1 MSSVFHLSDLHFGPK
16 FNAHLSELI
25 LQDILDAKPDLT
37 ILSGDFTMR
46 ARVPEYEQARVY
58 LDRLPRPIFAIPGNH
73 DQPLH
78 PRAIPER
85 LASPWRQYQKYIHPT
100 VDATF
105 ELPNLFVVGVN
116 SNHRLLPGGMWSS
129 AQRAFIEESF
139 RRAPADAC
147 KIFVTHHHLEW
158 SGKLR
163 PFGTWFPTAQLNWLG
178 RLGVELILNGHTHVP
193 LTMRTTQGIVIAQAG
208 TSMSTRVR
216 HGHGNAYNRIL
227 IHPDTLTV
235 QIMAYDADAD
245 RFLHKSEVT
254 FPRRTSLATLNSHQE
269 KFA

>member
-1 MSSVFHLSDLHFGPK
+1 MSTIFHLSDLHFGPK

-25 LQDILDAKPDLT
+25 LQDIENSKPDLT

-46 ARVPEYEQARVY
+46 ARAQEYEQAAAY
-58 LDRLPRPIFAIPGNH
+58 LLRLRKPILTIPGNH

-78 PRAIPER
+78 LKGIAER
-85 LASPWRQYQKYIHPT
+85 LSSPWKQYEKYIHPT

-105 ELPNLFVVGVN
+105 ESPNIFVVGVN
-116 SNHRLLPGGMWSS
+116 SNHRVLPGGIWSN
-129 AQRAFIEESF
+129 A
-139 RRAPADAC
+139 RRAYIEQAFTRAPQADC

-163 PFGTWFPTAQLNWLG
+163 PFGTWFPTAQLNWLS

-193 LTMRTTQGIVIAQAG
+193 LTTRTTQGIVIAQAG

-227 IHPDTLTV
+227 IQPETLTV
-235 QIMAYDADAD
+235 QIMAYNASAD
-245 RFLHKSEVT
+245 RFQQQSERT
-254 FPRRTSLATLNSHQE
+254 FARRIN
-269 KFA
+269 